1 MAGYPNFKIS
11 SKEEL
16 SSIVLDK
23 GISDFY
29 SLCLFTRDLPYTR
42 ISDKADLSLTISE
55 NCGTCSS
62 KHAFLKQVAIE
73 NNQDEIKLIVGI
85 FKMNKINTPILYD
98 ILNEGGL
105 EYIPEAHCY
114 LKYNDERFDFTKDG
128 IDVNTF
134 KKDILIE
141 KEISPK
147 QVGKWKSDFQKA
159 FIENW
164 LKESEMTFSLDEVWE
179 VRERCIAKLAE

>member
-1 MAGYPNFKIS
+1 MNIPNFKIS
-11 SKEEL
+11 SNEEL
-16 SSIVLDK
+16 SSIVLEK
-23 GISDFY
+23 RISDFH
-29 SLCLFTRDLPYTR
+29 SLCLFTRSLVYTR

-73 NNQDEIKLIVGI
+73 NNQEEIKLIVGI
-85 FKMNKINTPILYD
+85 FKMNKINTPIISD
-98 ILNEGGL
+98 ILNEANL

-114 LKYNDERFDFTKDG
+114 LKYNNERLDFTKEG

-134 KKDILIE
+134 KEDILIE
-141 KEISPK
+141 KEINPN
-147 QVGKWKSDFQKA
+147 QVGKWKSDFQKT
-159 FIENW
+159 FIEDW
-164 LKESEMTFSLDEVWE
+164 LKENEMDYSLDEVWK